1 MTIPALLAALAA
13 GGAAAQQGPAAATG
27 AAAREAA
34 PKGGA
39 SVPFGDFEHDST
51 LPVEITSDAL
61 ALDQTAR
68 TAVFTG
74 TVKVGQGELRLA
86 ADRLEVYYAEG
97 AEGQQGGIER
107 MDATGNVTLS
117 NGVEAAEARHARY
130 VVSTGIVDMDG
141 DVLLTQGSNALA
153 SERLRLDLNAGTGTL
168 EGRVKTIIV
177 PGEVKGAA
185 PAAPR
190 KGAPDAGKGAAP

>member
-1 MTIPALLAALAA
+1 MRALTIPALIAALAA
-13 GGAAAQQGPAAATG
+13 GGAAAAQDAPALARAG
-27 AAAREAA
+27 ASS
-34 PKGGA
+34 GGA
-39 SVPFGDFEHDST
+39 SVPFDFEHDSS

-61 ALDQTAR
+61 ALDQAAR

-97 AEGQQGGIER
+97 AEGRQGGIER
-107 MDATGNVTLS
+107 MDASGNVTLS
-117 NGVEAAEARHARY
+117 NGAEAAEARHASY
-130 VVSTGIVDMDG
+130 VVTTGIVEMDG

-177 PGEVKGAA
+177 PGEVKE
-185 PAAPR
+185 
-190 KGAPDAGKGAAP
+190 GAP